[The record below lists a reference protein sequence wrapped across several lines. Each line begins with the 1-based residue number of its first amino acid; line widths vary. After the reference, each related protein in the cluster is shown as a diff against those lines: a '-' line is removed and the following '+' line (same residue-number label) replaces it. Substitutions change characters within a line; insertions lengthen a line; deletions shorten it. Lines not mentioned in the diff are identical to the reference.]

1 MEGNIHPN
9 KSDTKKFHLGSSQN
23 AENNPIFTFFQ
34 GENMVIP
41 VYISKYHQMC
51 VYICWQNQTKTIAL
65 PPFNPTHLFH
75 DDVIKWKY
83 LLRYWPLV
91 RGIHHFISSTISFSK
106 ILIIYCVQ
114 LQLCMTTDDII
125 DTSKVTRPLLLYM
138 ISLFV
143 KMMVSHLIW
152 HTKTQTYKKVSGAY
166 DVNTPLE
173 SLYILRN
180 QRKFYPN

>member
-1 MEGNIHPN
+1 M
-9 KSDTKKFHLGSSQN
+9 
-23 AENNPIFTFFQ
+23 FTFFQ

-91 RGIHHFISSTISFSK
+91 RGIHHFISSTISLSK